1 MFCYKKMIQR
11 VFAALLACVFLLS
24 GCAEQ
29 PQAPTT
35 ELPATT
41 STKTS
46 KPDDSKDKESA
57 ATEEP
62 VMTATTDATF
72 STEET
77 EPSQTQPV
85 NEPELTTEVLRQ
97 HLKDQGKRFAVA
109 YLGYMTYTD
118 ETVWNFLDNRNYD
131 ALGVLPFLGE
141 IPDTNICCTA
151 PYGEVYCILPVD
163 PESKVTVYSWASEDG
178 DTLTYDNLVYE
189 GTGAAPTMVVCNT
202 SFNPDTRM
210 TIDFSEGTTYEW
222 FPQLDEYYFV
232 MGYWGGEMSDSQ
244 DGYDTLDVSPYHHML
259 LSDYHVLL
267 NGEDGEDFAPYAQD
281 LIGTGWYD
289 DGYDMDGNYY
299 LYKML
304 LHDGTM
310 DVYWCY
316 GENDE
321 IYEYL
326 GAPWT
331 LEHKNG
337 VAVLTV
343 DFGYFAGV
351 KSYNLLMNQTDGTL
365 YTAVDATS
373 GPIENQWERQYR
385 FLLTTEVSRDVDD
398 ALGSWVRSYTMVE
411 DDIQENDQ
419 CSVVIYGSE
428 EDGYWIWLEDSERP
442 EWGLEDVQLFITPA
456 EDEGWL
462 EGCQWVGLVDNDEL
476 FTRRVALTENGELV
490 IQYYWET
497 EGAPM
502 VSYSYFKRG

>member
-1 MFCYKKMIQR
+1 
-11 VFAALLACVFLLS
+11 
-24 GCAEQ
+24 
-29 PQAPTT
+29 
-35 ELPATT
+35 
-41 STKTS
+41 
-46 KPDDSKDKESA
+46 
-57 ATEEP
+57 
-62 VMTATTDATF
+62 
-72 STEET
+72 
-77 EPSQTQPV
+77 
-85 NEPELTTEVLRQ
+85 
-97 HLKDQGKRFAVA
+97 
-109 YLGYMTYTD
+109 
-118 ETVWNFLDNRNYD
+118 
-131 ALGVLPFLGE
+131 
-141 IPDTNICCTA
+141 
-151 PYGEVYCILPVD
+151 
-163 PESKVTVYSWASEDG
+163 
-178 DTLTYDNLVYE
+178 
-189 GTGAAPTMVVCNT
+189 
-202 SFNPDTRM
+202 
-210 TIDFSEGTTYEW
+210 
-222 FPQLDEYYFV
+222 
-232 MGYWGGEMSDSQ
+232 MGYWGGEMSDSE

-267 NGEDGEDFAPYAQD
+267 NGEDGEDFAPNAQD

-398 ALGSWVRSYTMVE
+398 ALGSWVRIYTMVE

-476 FTRRVALTENGELV
+476 FTRRIALTENGELV